1 MRYADAERFDGMILW
16 ASSLNGPRALP
27 GIYKVKLTVN
37 GKVLESDFQILKD
50 PRGTTS
56 DADMK
61 AQFDFLQEVI
71 SKVSETNLAIKK
83 IRTVPDQINR
93 AIDPVKDQKET
104 MKDVLDKAKTIQD
117 NMKKI
122 EESLYQ
128 TKNRSGQDPL
138 NFPIRLN
145 NKLAHLNSLASSGNF
160 KPTDQMLAF
169 KNEITTEINGHLAAL
184 DKILKEEVPAFNALV
199 KQKNIDA
206 VVLKD

>member
-1 MRYADAERFDGMILW
+1 
-16 ASSLNGPRALP
+16 
-27 GIYKVKLTVN
+27 VN
-37 GKVLESDFQILKD
+37 GKTGESELEIRKD
-50 PRGTTS
+50 PRATTS

-71 SKVSETNLAIKK
+71 AKVSETNLAIKK
-83 IRTVPDQINR
+83 IRMAREQITR
-93 AIDPVKDQKET
+93 AIDPIKDQKDA
-104 MKDVLDKAKTIQD
+104 MKDVLDKAKAIQD
-117 NMKKI
+117 GMKKI

-145 NKLAHLNSLASSGNF
+145 NKLAHLNSLASAGNF
-160 KPTDQMLAF
+160 RPTDQMVAF
-169 KNEITTEINGHLAAL
+169 KKEITTEIDSHLVAL